1 MKHVALFL
9 LLLTAACHD
18 KQGLSI
24 EPNLL
29 IGTWNA
35 PSSTGRPYSRWTF
48 DKDYLYIVNDTV
60 KTCRQAESQP
70 YKYWIENDVLVTRY
84 AGFTNGLFPIQD
96 ARFPVA
102 SISSTNLTLVLPDNK
117 RKEFEKCP

>member
-1 MKHVALFL
+1 MKKLALL

-18 KQGLSI
+18 RPGSSI
-24 EPNLL
+24 KPNQL

-48 DKDYLYIVNDTV
+48 DKDYLYIVEDTV

-70 YKYWIENDVLVTRY
+70 YTYWIENDVLVTRY
-84 AGFTNGLFPIQD
+84 VGITNGLFPIKD
-96 ARFPVA
+96 ERFPVS
-102 SISSTNLTLVLPDNK
+102 SISPTNLILVLPGSQP
-117 RKEFEKCP
+117 KEFEKCL